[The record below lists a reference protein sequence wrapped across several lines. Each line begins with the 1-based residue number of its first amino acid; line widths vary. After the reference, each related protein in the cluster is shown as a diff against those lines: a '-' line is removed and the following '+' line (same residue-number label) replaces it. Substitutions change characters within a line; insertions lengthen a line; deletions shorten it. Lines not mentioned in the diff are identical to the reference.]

1 MLVTCLLASETCNA
15 QEGMALQDWKDK
27 LGKDPQKRADP
38 KVFQHSELRELFG
51 AYVHNL
57 RGQIQQGY
65 RSLMDQASNSIMQL
79 LYPTKLHWIMWGTSF
94 CCVPT
99 PFLHIPV
106 AFSVQWL
113 CLPK

>member
-1 MLVTCLLASETCNA
+1 MLGHQHCVSEGRSHCFAGDMLASQRDLCSR
-15 QEGMALQDWKDK
+15 GMALQDWKDK
-27 LGKDPQKRADP
+27 LSKDPQKRADP

-79 LYPTKLHWIMWGTSF
+79 LCSTKSF
-94 CCVPT
+94 IGSCGAPPAVVC
-99 PFLHIPV
+99 
-106 AFSVQWL
+106 
-113 CLPK
+113 

>member
-1 MLVTCLLASETCNA
+1 MCEVS
-15 QEGMALQDWKDK
+15 LQDWKDK

-65 RSLMDQASNSIMQL
+65 RTLMEQASNNVAQL
-79 LYPTKLHWIMWGTSF
+79 LCSTKLPWVMCVKSCRAVESPFYMQVFNLSIFRCAWVTVLPRSF
-94 CCVPT
+94 VC
-99 PFLHIPV
+99 
-106 AFSVQWL
+106 
-113 CLPK
+113 

>member
-1 MLVTCLLASETCNA
+1 MLFNHGASEEETALLVLCFLAN
-15 QEGMALQDWKDK
+15 ETWCELPLQDWKDK

-65 RSLMDQASNSIMQL
+65 RSLMEQASQQLNAVAVLSKASTSHVCQL
-79 LYPTKLHWIMWGTSF
+79 LL
-94 CCVPT
+94 
-99 PFLHIPV
+99 
-106 AFSVQWL
+106 
-113 CLPK
+113 